1 MSKQYLD
8 AEFVGDVD
16 FRPVRKAWVYK
27 KDKPKNDY
35 FGVVIA
41 KSKARYEIELGRHSS
56 DDKAKK
62 YFLSY
67 LKRKFT
73 PMESIS
79 KEDLRIL
86 LEEYGV
92 DGLAKL
98 INEYSG
104 TTTGYGLNTGDAWP
118 DGIFTKY
125 GEERIVGPGGM
136 PRGMV
141 QVDVPKADVVYGG
154 DGGRKT
160 ITQSKMNPE
169 NKKKMV
175 VIDPHELRDDTP
187 PLSPKQRIYGRR
199 AFGKNPEYT
208 IPLET
213 HDMVHTAD
221 VLKKPTT
228 PPEGSVSGGIPATP
242 EPGSK
247 KAGSSS
253 GYRQLQKGGKSVMHD
268 VDKLYVHKKLKESTY
283 KNVMSQLLG
292 KKTKK

>member
-92 DGLAKL
+92 
-98 INEYSG
+98 E
-104 TTTGYGLNTGDAWP
+104 
-118 DGIFTKY
+118 
-125 GEERIVGPGGM
+125 
-136 PRGMV
+136 
-141 QVDVPKADVVYGG
+141 
-154 DGGRKT
+154 
-160 ITQSKMNPE
+160 
-169 NKKKMV
+169 
-175 VIDPHELRDDTP
+175 
-187 PLSPKQRIYGRR
+187 
-199 AFGKNPEYT
+199 
-208 IPLET
+208 
-213 HDMVHTAD
+213 
-221 VLKKPTT
+221 
-228 PPEGSVSGGIPATP
+228 
-242 EPGSK
+242 
-247 KAGSSS
+247 
-253 GYRQLQKGGKSVMHD
+253 LQKI
-268 VDKLYVHKKLKESTY
+268 
-283 KNVMSQLLG
+283 
-292 KKTKK
+292 